1 MCILLQINPQNHSK
15 LRGEVLGILGDSV
28 YPPKSWARS
37 ILIIDRLY
45 HRYAR
50 ASYKEFKIQ
59 WFVGRPPKVGVPELP
74 SQQSFSK
81 VWRYYKKKYNL
92 KNLREKRLTKWLVIQ
107 FGQRSLSHESPRQE
121 IEQQAI
127 KLMVTQGLTM
137 ISAYRFRRAL
147 GAAKR
152 IFRNDECEERLTR
165 LEQSLGTS
173 VRALPVIKR
182 WTAARELLRYPPA
195 AIGRA
200 NLPKMA
206 EEYRIFR
213 DISTALVMNNLDPQT
228 LLANPDCD
236 RLFQLV
242 ERRPPSILR
251 KWEQRR
257 ILEALPFYLAGRL
270 RESIDAILLCLVR
283 KARLLR
289 SRVHDEAEEDQ
300 REESLAL
307 LERTG
312 RHFRALQVA
321 IGEALASGSPSP
333 LVPFQRTLS
342 RLSKDS
348 ASALDRNRLY
358 HLIGSRGAYTR
369 KFAHRLVGIHFQ
381 GHDPHAKSTVEIL
394 QEIFSFAPFEKKVP
408 DHCVEK
414 LAFLQVPPNLLSQRQ
429 VFEPIVIIT
438 LADFL
443 WSGRVTAA
451 LSRRYSNIWTD
462 VPECKMEIDPND
474 WLSHRRYQMDKAWR
488 TFERRAT
495 EEDLVK
501 KGRLSIRKLPRQ
513 QSQLAEKRH
522 RERHEAM
529 VSKFKVVPI
538 LEVILKVHGSTG
550 FLDNFKLKQK
560 SPHQLSNEERL
571 RLASGTLIAQGMNI
585 GIREMP
591 SVLDREYT
599 TGRLQS
605 FIDNYMTKEN
615 HEAAHANLITVW
627 DKRKMGK
634 LWGPG
639 HLISVDGRVIGSF
652 QNNLLS
658 RYHYRKGRSGM
669 TVYWFI
675 RDDGIPTRVKPLGN
689 QEWESWHV
697 LDELL
702 HPLADQSLRSSC
714 GDTQG
719 QFLALWGLAELVD
732 RQILARFRRP
742 SRVQLFKPSARNRAD
757 LEKLRTVRW
766 DIIERGFPSMYR
778 LAEGIKSGRVKA
790 VDVLRR
796 WHLYDDR
803 GCDVAEALREL
814 GKVARTEFLL
824 RYASDIDLQN
834 RVRCACNDA
843 EMWNSFH
850 EAIFWGNGGKLRSN
864 DPLRQEESLLALT
877 LVMFSIIFYTVE
889 IYGEKLRK
897 AKAPTPVIWDH
908 IQVLGR
914 YQFRRSWISRDFTM
928 KN

>member
-1 MCILLQINPQNHSK
+1 MPA
-15 LRGEVLGILGDSV
+15 RGPWNRALKIVDS
-28 YPPKSWARS
+28 
-37 ILIIDRLY
+37 IY
-45 HRYAR
+45 HRLAYV
-50 ASYKEFKIQ
+50 SYIEFKKK
-59 WFVGRPPKVGVPELP
+59 WFAGRPPINGLPALP
-74 SQQSFSK
+74 SQPTFCRI
-81 VWRYYKKKYNL
+81 WGYYKRKRKL
-92 KNLREKRLTKWLVIQ
+92 ITLRGKRLTEWIIGQ
-107 FGQRSLSHESPRQE
+107 FGKGILNPYVSRDEIHRQTMKVM
-121 IEQQAI
+121 AD
-127 KLMVTQGLTM
+127 QGLVM
-137 ISAYRFRRAL
+137 ISKSRFRRAL
-147 GAAKR
+147 GEALRSFKQE
-152 IFRNDECEERLTR
+152 ECENRINRLG
-165 LEQSLGTS
+165 QSLGVS
-173 VRALPVIKR
+173 LRNRPIIMR
-182 WTAARELLRYPPA
+182 WTAAKELLRYPPA

-213 DISTALVMNNLDPQT
+213 DISNALAKNNLDPLI

-236 RLFQLV
+236 SLFQLV

-283 KARLLR
+283 KAHLLQ
-289 SRVHDEAEEDQ
+289 SRVHDEAEEDR

-312 RHFRALQVA
+312 RHFQALQIA

-369 KFAHRLVGIHFQ
+369 KLAHRLVGIHFQ
-381 GHDPHAKSTVEIL
+381 GHDPHAEAIVEVL
-394 QEIFSFAPFEKKVP
+394 QEVFSFAPFEKKVP
-408 DHCVEK
+408 EHCVEK
-414 LAFLQVPPNLLSQRQ
+414 LAFLQVPQNLMSQRQ
-429 VFEPIVIIT
+429 VFEPIIIIT
-438 LADFL
+438 LADYL

-451 LSRRYSNIWTD
+451 LSRRYSNVWTD
-462 VPECKMEIDPND
+462 VPECKMEIDPID
-474 WLSHRRYQMDKAWR
+474 WLSHRRYQMDNAWKA
-488 TFERRAT
+488 FEKRAT
-495 EEDLVK
+495 EDALVK
-501 KGRLSIRKLPRQ
+501 KGRLNIRRLPRQ
-513 QSQLAEKRH
+513 KSQLVEMRH
-522 RERHEAM
+522 RKRHEAM
-529 VSKFKVVPI
+529 VSKFKVIPI
-538 LEVILKVHGSTG
+538 FEVILRVHGSTG
-550 FLDNFKLKQK
+550 FLDNFKLRKK

-571 RLASGTLIAQGMNI
+571 RLASGILIAEGMNI

-689 QEWESWHV
+689 QEWEAWHV

-702 HPLADQSLRSSC
+702 HPLADQDLQSSC

-757 LEKLRTVRW
+757 MEKLRTVRW
-766 DIIERGFPSMYR
+766 DIIERGLPSMYR
-778 LAEGIKSGRVKA
+778 VAEGVKSGRVKA
-790 VDVLRR
+790 VDILRR

-814 GKVARTEFLL
+814 GKMARTEYLL
-824 RYASDIDLQN
+824 RYASDTDLQS
-834 RVRCACNDA
+834 RVRDACNDA
-843 EMWNSFH
+843 EIWNSFH

-864 DPLRQEESLLALT
+864 VPLRQEESLLALT

-889 IYGEKLRK
+889 TYGEKMRK

-914 YQFRRSWISRDFTM
+914 YQFPRRWILEDSTLRY
-928 KN
+928 